1 MNRNDTGTNR
11 TSLKRPGSKS
21 LFWSAAALAA
31 VLVCAAPFFRNVH
44 AQNGADPAA
53 ELRTDAPKQRREC
66 LEAPG
71 QVNGRSEREH
81 ERDAEKT
88 RCGKGRIRRSGDT
101 GNPGIRGR

>member
-44 AQNGADPAA
+44 ALNGADPAA

-66 LEAPG
+66 PEALG
-71 QVNGRSEREH
+71 RVNGRSEREH
-81 ERDAEKT
+81 ESDV
-88 RCGKGRIRRSGDT
+88 GKGALLTRDSFTRRWH
-101 GNPGIRGR
+101 ILVGRDP